1 MKRQYGDKVG
11 FEFTIH
17 SYHRR
22 EISHSELTTKQLI
35 ETLKFN

>member
-22 EISHSELTTKQLI
+22 EIKPFRTHYKTADWNS
-35 ETLKFN
+35 